1 MAGELRYVVFRA
13 PVGWLGVLG
22 SRKGLLATTLPQS
35 SSERALNQLGDDI
48 DQAAPSSAEFKDL
61 MTRLEGYLNGHRVAF
76 DDVLDPR
83 GATAFQRR
91 VWQAARLIPYGETRS
106 YAWVAQKIGRPSAV
120 RAVGQ
125 ALANNPWPII
135 VPCHR
140 VVNNDGR
147 LGGYSGGV
155 AMKQYLLNLEASAK
169 SAK

>member
-1 MAGELRYVVFRA
+1 MAGELRYVAFRT

-35 SSERALNQLGDDI
+35 SSERALELLGDGLKKTAWAGDHF
-48 DQAAPSSAEFKDL
+48 ADL
-61 MTRLEGYLNGHRVAF
+61 MTRLAGYLDGHRVAF

-106 YAWVAQKIGRPSAV
+106 YRWVAEQMGKPKAV

-125 ALANNPWPII
+125 ALARNPLPII
-135 VPCHR
+135 IPCHR
-140 VVNNDGR
+140 VVANDGQ

-155 AMKQYLLNLEASAK
+155 AMKRYLLDLEALS
-169 SAK
+169 

>member
-1 MAGELRYVVFRA
+1 M
-13 PVGWLGVLG
+13 GWLGVLG
-22 SRKGLLATTLPQS
+22 SRKGLLATTLPQP
-35 SSERALNQLGDDI
+35 SSERALELLGDGLKK
-48 DQAAPSSAEFKDL
+48 AAWAGDHFADL
-61 MTRLEGYLNGHRVAF
+61 MTRLEGYLDGHRVAF
-76 DDVLDPR
+76 DDVLDLSGTTP
-83 GATAFQRR
+83 FQGK
-91 VWQAARLIPYGETRS
+91 VWRLTKLIPYGETRS

-155 AMKQYLLNLEASAK
+155 AMKRNLLKLEASAK

>member
-1 MAGELRYVVFRA
+1 MAGELRYTTFNTKM
-13 PVGWLGVLG
+13 GWLGILG
-22 SRKGLLATTLPQS
+22 SGEGLLAITLPQS
-35 SSERALNQLGDDI
+35 SREQALELLGDGLKK
-48 DQAAPSSAEFKDL
+48 AAWAGDHFADL
-61 MTRLEGYLNGHRVAF
+61 MTRLEGYLDGHRVAF

-147 LGGYSGGV
+147 LGGYSGGI
-155 AMKQYLLNLEASAK
+155 AMKQYLLNLEA
-169 SAK
+169 